1 MREVGCN
8 TELTD
13 DDRKRIEEDE
23 SIIAVYHGKR
33 GGVVY
38 VHDTV
43 LKTLDADSLQ
53 RNVDRMYET
62 ANQIIRDYCRR
73 KAVEN
78 T

>member
-23 SIIAVYHGKR
+23 SIIYVFHGKR

-62 ANQIIRDYCRR
+62 ANQIIRDYCCR
-73 KAVEN
+73 KAAEN

>member
-13 DDRKRIEEDE
+13 GDRKRIEEDE